1 MKRLI
6 ETTGDG
12 LESLM
17 GERIT
22 LFCMNYIY
30 TGQLVGVND
39 KYVLLDE
46 PAIVYETGD
55 FSTPQWK
62 DAQALPHQ
70 LFVMLSAVE
79 SFGVVKNG

>member
-39 KYVLLDE
+39 KYVLLDK

-55 FSTPQWK
+55 FSTPRWK

-70 LFVMLSAVE
+70 LFVMLFAVE